1 MSLPSGVHLNG
12 SITNKLP
19 ALRTNPKYIFF
30 TDFDGTITL
39 QDSNDFMTDNLGF
52 GTEKRQAG
60 NADVLF
66 SRSSFR
72 DSFQSMMDSISTPF
86 DKCIQTLLEN
96 IRLDPGFK
104 DFYQWARENNI
115 PVVVLSGGM
124 EPIIRALL
132 AHLIGD
138 ESKDMHIVSNNVAPR
153 EGKLVNEEGG
163 WRIVFHDDR

>member
-1 MSLPSGVHLNG
+1 MSLPNG
-12 SITNKLP
+12 APLDNLP

-52 GTEKRQAG
+52 GVQKRQAG

-72 DSFQSMMDSISTPF
+72 DFFQSMMDSINTPF
-86 DKCIQTLLEN
+86 DKCMQILLEN
-96 IRLDPGFK
+96 IKLDPTFK
-104 DFYQWARENNI
+104 DFYQWTRENNI

-132 AHLIGD
+132 VHLIGK
-138 ESKDMHIVSNNVAPR
+138 EALGMQIVSNNVAAR
-153 EGKLVNEEGG
+153 EGKDINDEGG
-163 WRIVFHDDR
+163 WKVDFHDDR

>member
-1 MSLPSGVHLNG
+1 MSIPNGALPNS
-12 SITNKLP
+12 LP

-52 GTEKRQAG
+52 GVKKRQAG

-72 DSFQSMMDSISTPF
+72 DSFQSMMDSINTPF
-86 DKCIQTLLEN
+86 DKCIQILLEN
-96 IRLDPGFK
+96 IKLDPGFK
-104 DFYQWARENNI
+104 EFYQWARENNI

-132 AHLIGD
+132 VHLIGN
-138 ESKDMHIVSNNVAPR
+138 EALDMQIVSNDVAPQER
-153 EGKLVNEEGG
+153 KDINDEGG
-163 WRIVFHDDR
+163 WKIAFRDDR